1 MKERKRKT
9 DRIVR
14 TVYERGGT
22 AAQLGAGEVVE
33 SAKRAEPRRASLG
46 RGGGRIL
53 GICSHEH

>member
-1 MKERKRKT
+1 M
-9 DRIVR
+9 R

-53 GICSHEH
+53 GIGSHEH